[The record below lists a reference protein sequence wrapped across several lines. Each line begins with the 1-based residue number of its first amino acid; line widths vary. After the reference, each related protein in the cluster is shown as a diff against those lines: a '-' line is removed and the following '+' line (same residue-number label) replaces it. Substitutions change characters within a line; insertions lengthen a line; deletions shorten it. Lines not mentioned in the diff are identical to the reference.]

1 MGTWVFHLW
10 TDGALKI
17 GRCRKVLFRSLNP
30 DIHDRTFNS
39 DTNRFATQHCYNN
52 DDDKTIAQ
60 KTGYTHRADI
70 AAPTRLMIT
79 AVHSLEGQLWHWVL
93 FRGSECIMSFNP
105 HGTLEQ
111 VKGLA

>member
-1 MGTWVFHLW
+1 M
-10 TDGALKI
+10 
-17 GRCRKVLFRSLNP
+17 
-30 DIHDRTFNS
+30 RTNGKHK
-39 DTNRFATQHCYNN
+39 RRPPYNN

-79 AVHSLEGQLWHWVL
+79 AVHSLEGRSWRWVL
-93 FRGSECIMSFNP
+93 FQGSEWVMSLNP
-105 HGTLEQ
+105 HNTLEQ